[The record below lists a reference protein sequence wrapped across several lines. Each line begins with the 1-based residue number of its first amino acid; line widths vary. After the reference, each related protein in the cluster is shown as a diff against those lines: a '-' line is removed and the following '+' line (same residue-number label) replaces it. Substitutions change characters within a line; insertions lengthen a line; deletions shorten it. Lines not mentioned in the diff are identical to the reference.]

1 MSTKSSTRANSELT
15 GLKEKDCGGDVR
27 AVVKLGFEESLPLT
41 GSKELRLDGGSKVE
55 GSKALR
61 EGRDNEEI
69 DEADLLAE
77 KENTVYICILLP
89 FIRCLNCCTFA
100 ARIFFYLLFCFLD
113 YV

>member
-77 KENTVYICILLP
+77 KENTVYMYSAPFYPVFKLLYIC
-89 FIRCLNCCTFA
+89 CQN
-100 ARIFFYLLFCFLD
+100 FFYLLFCFLD